1 MSTDHE
7 RNIRDR
13 LGGALDTITPPSTPV
28 DAVRRQGRTIRLRR
42 RAAVAAG
49 LAVVI
54 GLGVAL
60 PGLVSHVHAAPP
72 VQHSYRVTDN
82 PPRSTPATLTFSGT
96 INGKPW
102 RFAIDW
108 QHGSPTLSGPGMPSN
123 GMSDL
128 SPDGAP
134 ASLSGS
140 GTGTR
145 VALAGQVRPDVS
157 YLALNEPGGS
167 AVELTVARWH
177 GQRWVGVLLPAGL
190 RLRRAVAYSTRGE
203 VAYAIPFRGTINAWL
218 RPGQHGLRQQTTRIA
233 AGTLDGRHWS
243 FTGYAG
249 PWGIC
254 LWTVGGGGD
263 SCLGRSTLRPGQLTG
278 FMGCGGGPGQISNGQ
293 AAPDV
298 GYLKF
303 RISDGTTQ
311 RVVPAGLAGHRYFA
325 FVIGAHLR
333 VVGWTAYRASGQVLG
348 SGHSWRTC

>member
-7 RNIRDR
+7 RDIRDR
-13 LGGALDTITPPSTPV
+13 LGGALDTITPPSPPV
-28 DAVRRQGRTIRLRR
+28 EAVLRQGRTIRMRR

-72 VQHSYRVTDN
+72 AVRSYRVTDN
-82 PPRSTPATLTFSGT
+82 PPRSTPSKLTFSGT
-96 INGKPW
+96 IDGRPW

-108 QHGSPTLSGPGMPSN
+108 QHGAPVLIGPGMPSN
-123 GMSDL
+123 SMTDL
-128 SPDGAP
+128 SPGGAP
-134 ASLSGS
+134 ANLAGS
-140 GTGTR
+140 GVGTR
-145 VALAGQVRPDVS
+145 LALAGQVRRDVS
-157 YLALNEPGGS
+157 YLALNQPGGS
-167 AVELTVARWH
+167 TVDLTAVRWH
-177 GQRWVGVLLPAGL
+177 GRRWVGVLLPVSL
-190 RLRRAVAYSTRGE
+190 RLRTAVAYSTRGE
-203 VAYAIPFRGTINAWL
+203 VAYAVPFRGTINVWL
-218 RPGQHGLRQQTTRIA
+218 RPGQHGLRRQTVRIA
-233 AGTLDGRHWS
+233 TGTLDGKRWS

-254 LWTVGGGGD
+254 LRATGGND
-263 SCLGRSTLRPGQLTG
+263 DVCLGRSSLGPGQLTG
-278 FMGCGGGPGQISNGQ
+278 WMGCGGGPGQFTNGL
-293 AAPDV
+293 AAPDIS
-298 GYLKF
+298 YLKF

-325 FVIGAHLR
+325 FAIGAHLR